1 MKSVIVIGGGI
12 IGLAIARELSLKGY
26 TDVTIIEK
34 ESYIVK
40 HQSSRNSGVMHAGL
54 YYRPGSLKQRLCRE
68 GIHLMKDYC
77 QTNNIS
83 WRECGK
89 IVIAKDNLEEE
100 RLNELFAR
108 GIKNNLKNLEKISF
122 KEISRLEPYVNAHSG
137 IRVPE
142 ESTVNYKEVA
152 ECFLKETLS
161 NGGSI
166 RYNSKVIEIEDYRR
180 NSKRLKL
187 SSGEYIEAN
196 VIIAASGLY
205 SDKVAKLL
213 KININNQQ
221 IIPFRGEYYKFKD
234 DYSYLINN
242 LVYPIPDKNFPFLG
256 SHLTKMID
264 GRLEAGPNAVLALA
278 REGYGWKD
286 LNLEEFTDTIM
297 FNGLRK
303 FIIKYPKTTF
313 KELARSLSKNLF
325 VKNIR
330 NMLPDID
337 ENMLEKGESG
347 VRAQLMKDNG
357 ELIQDFDIR
366 IKSEVISI
374 LNAPSPAATSSIAIA
389 KYVLEYANL

>member
-187 SSGEYIEAN
+187 SSGEYLEADI
-196 VIIAASGLY
+196 IIAASGLY

-213 KININNQQ
+213 KFNINNQQ

-286 LNLEEFTDTIM
+286 LNLEELTDTIM